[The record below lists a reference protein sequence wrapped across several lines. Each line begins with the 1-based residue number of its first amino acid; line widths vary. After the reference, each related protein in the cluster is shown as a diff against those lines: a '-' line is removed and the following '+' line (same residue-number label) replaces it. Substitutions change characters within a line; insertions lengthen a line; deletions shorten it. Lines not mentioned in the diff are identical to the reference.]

1 MTSSIPR
8 EEQQKLFTNE
18 ILGACI
24 RWMEE
29 SDLDEMEL
37 AEAAVEALNLF
48 TDNMLEFTPDP
59 EFLEEL
65 NEESEPD

>member
-1 MTSSIPR
+1 
-8 EEQQKLFTNE
+8 
-18 ILGACI
+18 
-24 RWMEE
+24 MEE

-59 EFLEEL
+59 EFLEQL
-65 NEESEPD
+65 NEESDPD